1 MTSEESKP
9 RVQTVD
15 NDEQK
20 VDLYLLKSLLEIVN
34 NNKEDLEW
42 ILQKQNQLRIEYLT
56 FFKKDLKEIQTSL
69 ADLQNDKIPDKKVV
83 IDLTEVLRDVIRLF
97 REDITKSFAIVDTRY
112 QKVVTEKLLTQAA
125 EMLKNDAEKLLTQAA
140 EMIKN
145 DAKAFSYGPQLI
157 TLIKELEVA
166 LKQYEWALPPNIA
179 EQLEKIHQL
188 IGS

>member
-42 ILQKQNQLRIEYLT
+42 ILQKQSQLRIEYLT

-69 ADLQNDKIPDKKVV
+69 ADLQNDKIPDKKAV

-125 EMLKNDAEKLLTQAA
+125 EMLKNDA
-140 EMIKN
+140 
-145 DAKAFSYGPQLI
+145 KAFSYGPQLI

-166 LKQYEWALPPNIA
+166 LKQYEWTLPPNIA

>member
-69 ADLQNDKIPDKKVV
+69 ADLQNDKIPDKKAV

-125 EMLKNDAEKLLTQAA
+125 EMLKNDV
-140 EMIKN
+140 
-145 DAKAFSYGPQLI
+145 KAFSYGSQLV
-157 TLIKELEVA
+157 TLIKELDVA
-166 LKQYEWALPPNIA
+166 LKQYKWENKTLPPNIA
-179 EQLEKIHQL
+179 EKLEKIHQI
-188 IGS
+188 IGKMIGN